1 MNVKIYTK
9 STCPHCVTA
18 KNTLKAEGVEFEE
31 VNLEQNPGQV
41 QPLIER
47 TNYRKVP
54 QIFINDNFIGG
65 NSDLQQLIKTPR
77 WEDLKN
83 GTDRIA

>member
-9 STCPHCVTA
+9 TTCPHCVSA
-18 KNTLKAEGVEFEE
+18 KKLLEAEGVEFEE
-31 VNLEQNPGQV
+31 VNLELHPNQV

-54 QIFINDNFIGG
+54 QIFINDQFIGG
-65 NSDLQQLIKTPR
+65 NSDLQQLVKTPR

-83 GTDRIA
+83 GSERIA